1 MALMKRRYNK
11 SDPTSKELVF
21 QTRHLR
27 RDLHAKLHIVK
38 AARNAKRPKTSPP
51 VTIDQVLNEALER
64 GLTAINAEEG
74 APWTVAS

>member
-1 MALMKRRYNK
+1 MGPRRKYNK

-38 AARNAKRPKTSPP
+38 AARNAKRLKTAPP
-51 VTIDQVLNEALER
+51 VTIDQVLNEALDK
-64 GLTAINAEEG
+64 GLAAINAEEG
-74 APWTVAS
+74 ASWTLAS